1 MFFTVKWLND
11 KSSSIMAS
19 VIKTISVELNDI
31 EEQNLIINI
40 IHHRMVVKESLE
52 FIVNAYIEQLII
64 FIKVIYKANNN
75 MEIKYCNY
83 PVTLKKIQQEISND
97 LRSVF
102 NSKVAFTEAIKKDK
116 MCFLK
121 FADSYG

>member
-1 MFFTVKWLND
+1 M
-11 KSSSIMAS
+11 
-19 VIKTISVELNDI
+19 
-31 EEQNLIINI
+31 
-40 IHHRMVVKESLE
+40 
-52 FIVNAYIEQLII
+52 VNAYIEQLVI

-83 PVTLKKIQQEISND
+83 PLTLRKIQQEINND

-116 MCFLK
+116 MTFLK